1 MKPASMTP
9 LTSEQMKQIRKEYKV
24 VKGRAVNVIEL
35 AKRYGVSQQKIREV
49 ALKGKN
55 G

>member
-1 MKPASMTP
+1 MTP
-9 LTSEQMKQIRKEYKV
+9 LTNEQIKQIRKEYKV
-24 VKGRAVNVIEL
+24 VNRRAINVIEL
-35 AKRYGVSQQKIREV
+35 AQRYGVSQQKIREI